1 MSVPVVI
8 AFRTKAKAACGSET
22 NKNGSTIRLN
32 HLAAFGAAIALALVA
47 NVSAAAPLSHGAD
60 AIIKANAASSL
71 VVQVHGTHRSC
82 RRGWVPRWHV
92 VRWHRHVGVSR
103 VAVRC

>member
-1 MSVPVVI
+1 MSELVVI
-8 AFRTKAKAACGSET
+8 AFPTKAKAKCGSQA
-22 NKNGSTIRLN
+22 NRNGRTMRLN
-32 HLAAFGAAIALALVA
+32 HLATFGAAVAFALAA
-47 NVSAAAPLSHGAD
+47 NVSAAAPLGQGAD
-60 AIIKANAASSL
+60 AMIKANATLSP

-82 RRGWVPRWHV
+82 RRGWVRRWHV

>member
-47 NVSAAAPLSHGAD
+47 NVSAAPAFGSKLLCSAS
-60 AIIKANAASSL
+60 AARKAAYAASTA
-71 VVQVHGTHRSC
+71 GEF
-82 RRGWVPRWHV
+82 
-92 VRWHRHVGVSR
+92 
-103 VAVRC
+103 AI